1 MRHKCAQRKFNRTS
15 THREAMFRNMVTSLI
30 ELGSIETSV
39 AKAKD
44 LKKVAEKIVTIAKTD
59 SVAARRRASAYVRTP
74 SAVAKLFKEIGPRFA
89 SRNGGYLR
97 MIRTR
102 VRPGDSSEL
111 ALVTFVDSQSAAA

>member
-15 THREAMFRNMVTSLI
+15 SHREAMFRNMVTSLI
-30 ELGSIETSV
+30 EIGSIETSV

-44 LKKVAEKIVTIAKTD
+44 LKKVAERIVTIAKTD

-74 SAVAKLFKEIGPRFA
+74 GAVAKLFKEIGPKYA
-89 SRNGGYLR
+89 SRKGGYLK

-111 ALVTFVDSQSAAA
+111 ALVSFVDNQAAA